1 MATVTQ
7 FLSMNRGL
15 VSPLFSLSG
24 VTAHASPSDC
34 PPAQRPLS
42 SIRALTRDVNDS
54 YARPGRVV
62 LAVFVWPWSPISI
75 ASCKRVCEASLRPYS
90 ASKNTQS
97 QNGDDLK
104 AKNSTQATDAELC
117 VHVVDGSEPD
127 ARALAEGYLVVAG
140 VPSVVAWRGGCVVSI
155 ARKGAQG
162 SAKRLA
168 GALTID
174 QAEDLIRNLIEAPQ
188 GAQSI
193 EVQF

>member
-1 MATVTQ
+1 M
-7 FLSMNRGL
+7 
-15 VSPLFSLSG
+15 
-24 VTAHASPSDC
+24 
-34 PPAQRPLS
+34 
-42 SIRALTRDVNDS
+42 
-54 YARPGRVV
+54 
-62 LAVFVWPWSPISI
+62 AVFVWPWSPISI

-90 ASKNTQS
+90 ASKNNQNS
-97 QNGDDLK
+97 GAQNGDDLK
-104 AKNSTQATDAELC
+104 AKNSTQATDPELC
-117 VHVVDGSEPD
+117 VHVVDGSEAD

-140 VPSVVAWRGGCVVSI
+140 VPSVVAWRGGCVVTI

-174 QAEDLIRNLIEAPQ
+174 QAEDFIRNLIEAPQ